1 MNSETLLHRMV
12 HPTWLQNGLPTSQ
25 TFRPTPKDAGRLSVY
40 DGSQISARDAW
51 LHFIGVSPGERP
63 PVGVVAV
70 SVEEC
75 LHSGLPVVPDP
86 ATFPGHTLIDFTG
99 LSKNQIKR
107 KAGGLKDA
115 ANTRG
120 WQFRP
125 AIV

>member
-40 DGSQISARDAW
+40 DGSQISPRDAW
-51 LHFIGVSPGERP
+51 RHFIGISPGEHS

-70 SVEEC
+70 SVSEC
-75 LHSGLPVVPDP
+75 LDTGLAVEPDP
-86 ATFPGHTLIDFTG
+86 DTFPEHTLIDFTG

-107 KAGGLKDA
+107 KAGGLTDA
-115 ANTRG
+115 ANARG

-125 AIV
+125 VVV